1 MPPCFA
7 AAGRNLCFLL
17 PMNTGLG
24 IIGEKE
30 KGRGAMILAIDIGN
44 IRTTIALFT
53 GEGRL
58 AFLSEL
64 ETDSKITDDR
74 CAIDLLAVFQLYR
87 AKIGDVKGAILSSV
101 VPPVTGT
108 YSRTV
113 ARLSGKTPLI
123 VGAGLRTG
131 LNIKAEIHNQLGSD
145 IVASAVAASAL
156 YPTPA
161 VVINSRTAVT
171 FSYLSQSAFEGCSI
185 MPGMQIALE
194 ALSKNGAQLPQIS
207 MDRVDSPLGRN
218 TVDSMR
224 AGIVYGYAGAFDRV
238 IDTLEQAAGTPAVT
252 VVATGDDAPEIFRHC
267 RREIKYD
274 HDLLVKGLYLL
285 YRKNTEKFSRH

>member
-1 MPPCFA
+1 
-7 AAGRNLCFLL
+7 
-17 PMNTGLG
+17 
-24 IIGEKE
+24 
-30 KGRGAMILAIDIGN
+30 MILAIDIGN

-53 GEGRL
+53 REGKL
-58 AFLSEL
+58 GFLSEL
-64 ETDSKITDDR
+64 ETDGKITDDR
-74 CAIDLLAVFQLYR
+74 CAIDMLAVFRLYQV
-87 AKIGDVKGAILSSV
+87 KTEDVTGSILSSV

-113 ARLSGKTPLI
+113 ARLTGKTPLI

-145 IVASAVAASAL
+145 IVASAVAAAEL
-156 YPTPA
+156 YSTPA

-171 FSYLSQSAFEGCSI
+171 FSYLSGSAFEGCSI
-185 MPGMQIALE
+185 MPGMGIALE
-194 ALSKNGAQLPQIS
+194 ALSENGAQLPQIS

-238 IDTLEQAAGTPAVT
+238 IDTLEQAAGAPAIT
-252 VVATGDDAPEIFRHC
+252 IVATGDNTPEIFRHC
-267 RREIKYD
+267 HRKIKYD
-274 HDLLVKGLYLL
+274 HDLLVKGLYFL
-285 YRKNTEKFSRH
+285 YRKNTDRTGRR